1 MMSIGIGVYAIGSK
15 EAVELYCNAFGLEL
29 GYHVLNEDGNYFH
42 SELLKDGEPFLAVA
56 EVNNENR
63 PDAMDLSHNNPVELG
78 YTVESKDEFDRIF
91 AVLKEEGR
99 VIIDPCTLPWSPLA
113 TVVMDRFGVRWYITL
128 PQHRPV
134 DQESVF

>member
-1 MMSIGIGVYAIGSK
+1 MSIGIGVYAIGSK

-78 YTVESKDEFDRIF
+78 YTVESKDEFYRIF